1 MKRKKFL
8 AKQQVLSQN
17 ETMEKLVHK
26 HHQFISCDPS
36 IHDLRKLG
44 WKVRVI
50 HGDVDETHPL
60 EFLKLAYKFTKIEL
74 RSPEGIEYLG
84 TSYCSQKDNYN
95 RKIGNKIALGRALK
109 AAMLDMEIN

>member
-1 MKRKKFL
+1 
-8 AKQQVLSQN
+8 
-17 ETMEKLVHK
+17 MEKLVHK
-26 HHQFISCDPS
+26 YHQFISCDPS

-50 HGDVDETHPL
+50 HGDVDETHPP
-60 EFLKLAYKFTKIEL
+60 EFLELAYKFTKIEL
-74 RSPEGIEYLG
+74 RSPDGIEYVG

-109 AAMLDMEIN
+109 AAMLEMQIN